1 MSPDIP
7 RVFELQLRL
16 MVANGN
22 PRSGMGQGRDD
33 STALSQRRASAEPL
47 PVVIRV
53 EHAPAHPSTFQLNS
67 GRCVLGAGHEADIVI
82 EADTVSRQHVEL
94 RLVPEGVSVTD
105 LGSKNGSFYLGQRFQ
120 HMTLQPGSRFRIGS
134 VEISIH
140 VDTAVLHREAA
151 QQPRNYGELIGASAR
166 MCHLFS
172 QLQRLEGSKV
182 NLLIAGES
190 GTGKELIAR
199 AVHENSVLRQGPF
212 VVVNCGALDR
222 QLVRSELFGHERG
235 AFTGA
240 VRRHVGAFEAAQGGT
255 LFLDEIGELPLDVQP
270 MLLRALEQR
279 KLTPVGSHEEISF
292 DVRLIAATHR
302 DLAAEVRA
310 NHFRE
315 DLFYRVQV
323 IRLEVPP
330 LRERLDDIAVLA
342 REFARRQGVPSLPD
356 DFVEA
361 LSRHHWPGNVRELRN
376 AVEAYLA
383 LGEAPP
389 SATSSDPGDIGA
401 ALVRFVDLNKSYADQ
416 KQEILQH
423 FTRAYVQLLMERT
436 GGNQSEAARISGLER
451 TYIGR
456 LLGRLRLRED

>member
-1 MSPDIP
+1 
-7 RVFELQLRL
+7 
-16 MVANGN
+16 MVANDSLG
-22 PRSGMGQGRDD
+22 SGGGQGREH
-33 STALSQRRASAEPL
+33 STAVAQRRASIEPL
-47 PVVIRV
+47 PVLIRV

-67 GRCVLGAGHEADIVI
+67 GSCILGAGHEADIVI

-94 RLVPEGVSVTD
+94 RLVPEGVAVTD
-105 LGSKNGSFYLGQRFQ
+105 LGSKNGCFYLGQRFQ

-134 VEISIH
+134 VEVSIH
-140 VDTAVLHREAA
+140 VDTAVLRREAA
-151 QQPRNYGELIGASAR
+151 QQPRNYGDLIGASAR

-199 AVHENSVLRQGPF
+199 AVHEHSALRQGPF

-255 LFLDEIGELPLDVQP
+255 VFLDEIGELPLDVQP
-270 MLLRALEQR
+270 VLLRALEQR
-279 KLTPVGSHEEISF
+279 KITAVGSHGEVSI

-310 NHFRE
+310 GQFRE

-323 IRLEVPP
+323 VRLEVPP

-356 DFVEA
+356 DFVDA
-361 LSRHHWPGNVRELRN
+361 LSHHHWPGNVRELRN

-389 SATSSDPGDIGA
+389 SASVADTGDIA
-401 ALVRFVDLNKSYADQ
+401 TALGRFVNLNKSYADQ
-416 KQEILQH
+416 KQELLSH
-423 FTRAYVQLLMERT
+423 FTRAYVQQLMDRT

-456 LLGRLRLRED
+456 LLGRLRLRD